1 MKITASFVVLALVG
15 SLAAA
20 DESPQNVPSESQNEG
35 KFFVKQ
41 YSTRTWTFLSS
52 FTSTV
57 LYTCYSTGDPFDPCE
72 GRRFRRIRK
81 MDVSMAEEPDEDLSG
96 SLTEDEFGE
105 DKTDGE
111 KAFFRVWVTSSTT
124 ITVTT
129 YSTNRS
135 VTVSA
140 FALCSYNGVVL
151 NIC

>member
-1 MKITASFVVLALVG
+1 MKITTSFVVVALV
-15 SLAAA
+15 SCLAAA
-20 DESPQNVPSESQNEG
+20 EESPQNEAEHEA
-35 KFFVKQ
+35 KFFIKR

-57 LYTCYSTGDPFDPCE
+57 LYTCYSTGDPFEPCKK
-72 GRRFRRIRK
+72 RKLRRIRK
-81 MDVSMAEEPDEDLSG
+81 MDVSLPEEPEVDITG
-96 SLTEDEFGE
+96 SLGDDELGE
-105 DKTDGE
+105 EKTDGE

-124 ITVTT
+124 VTVTT

>member
-1 MKITASFVVLALVG
+1 MKITTSFVVVALV
-15 SLAAA
+15 SCLATAE
-20 DESPQNVPSESQNEG
+20 ESTPNESEHEA
-35 KFFVKQ
+35 KFFLKR

-57 LYTCYSTGDPFDPCE
+57 LYTCYSKPPGLDACKK
-72 GRRFRRIRK
+72 RKLRRIRK
-81 MDVSMAEEPDEDLSG
+81 MDSLSEEPEVDLAG
-96 SLTEDEFGE
+96 SLGDDELGE
-105 DKTDGE
+105 EKTDGE

-124 ITVTT
+124 VTVTT